1 MTACVNKKSKRVA
14 AVVTASLVGALS
26 IGAPAVA
33 LAANNTSIDLQ
44 SADSDQA
51 FSKGT
56 VTEYTVGGRTVK
68 GNAKA
73 TVKKSELAKN
83 GIVIT
88 KVKPDG
94 AANEVEPTLGTF
106 YYKRATVNDSNKVEI
121 NGKYYT
127 YAGDTM
133 AGLSVGE
140 YIAAAANTG
149 MSYQGDGNFAP
160 VVEFSVV
167 ADSLDDA
174 QVGAFVDGV
183 FVTDLTFGDVANYDD
198 IKVTLDGETACDDV
212 TLEIYDHNTDKP
224 VTGTNKPLA
233 GTYTAVVTGKG
244 NTNYENESVKFDFT
258 IAKFDL
264 SKAGLKIADRKP
276 NDGEPE
282 FSSILLS
289 DGSSFADKFGA
300 SSDWLK
306 LEIKSANAYVPG
318 VLGEYTYELSL
329 TKADERNMTGT
340 ATLTFNQ
347 VAENASVVNWTYDD
361 AAMPA
366 ETQVITIDSSLKKD
380 DFKNNA
386 LKSLDLS
393 KIAGTF
399 VNSDGKT
406 VELGEGEYVVKLT
419 DKAGNAVDSLGK
431 KGVYKLTVEAVSSK
445 FDYTVDRSSKTWTL
459 NVKKGTVG
467 QADTVFSYRGSV
479 VKGSKSVTFDGAD
492 YLSEFKVQVR
502 DDKGNLLTEGTDYTV
517 KALKGTKEVSQI
529 VDAGDYTIVV
539 SSDSYQFGSDLK
551 DTEVLTVKVAPAD
564 IKAVSFDRT
573 KAPFK
578 TFWVGKTNPNGQYT
592 GKGESTTGIPYTGS
606 TIENPTV
613 TFNGKDRDGKD
624 KTYVLPSD
632 TYTIEW
638 KLDGKHV
645 DGLKDVSS
653 KYTAQ
658 VILNNGV
665 SNYTTSATLTEACR
679 VLKDM
684 STGFV
689 DVKDEEWFAEALNKA
704 KVNGYLSGRGETGMV
719 APTEN
724 ITRADAVVVL
734 YKMAGGSLKS
744 DEYEYDATKYYE
756 TGFSDVDGRA
766 YYANAIAWAQDMDI
780 ANGSNG
786 KFRPEDKVT
795 REEFA
800 ALLSNYA
807 IAKGDYV
814 AASDDALAGMPDAS
828 SVSPWFTDAVSWA
841 VENGIMGNGG
851 KINAQSNIQRAEVAA
866 MAVNYQPGF
875 FA

>member
-1 MTACVNKKSKRVA
+1 
-14 AVVTASLVGALS
+14 
-26 IGAPAVA
+26 
-33 LAANNTSIDLQ
+33 
-44 SADSDQA
+44 
-51 FSKGT
+51 
-56 VTEYTVGGRTVK
+56 
-68 GNAKA
+68 
-73 TVKKSELAKN
+73 
-83 GIVIT
+83 
-88 KVKPDG
+88 
-94 AANEVEPTLGTF
+94 
-106 YYKRATVNDSNKVEI
+106 
-121 NGKYYT
+121 
-127 YAGDTM
+127 
-133 AGLSVGE
+133 
-140 YIAAAANTG
+140 
-149 MSYQGDGNFAP
+149 
-160 VVEFSVV
+160 
-167 ADSLDDA
+167 
-174 QVGAFVDGV
+174 
-183 FVTDLTFGDVANYDD
+183 
-198 IKVTLDGETACDDV
+198 
-212 TLEIYDHNTDKP
+212 
-224 VTGTNKPLA
+224 
-233 GTYTAVVTGKG
+233 
-244 NTNYENESVKFDFT
+244 
-258 IAKFDL
+258 
-264 SKAGLKIADRKP
+264 
-276 NDGEPE
+276 
-282 FSSILLS
+282 
-289 DGSSFADKFGA
+289 
-300 SSDWLK
+300 
-306 LEIKSANAYVPG
+306 
-318 VLGEYTYELSL
+318 
-329 TKADERNMTGT
+329 MTGT

-347 VAENASVVNWTYDD
+347 VAKNASVVNWTYDD

-366 ETQVITIDSSLKKD
+366 ETQVITIDSSLRKD
-380 DFKNNA
+380 DFANNK

-393 KIAGTF
+393 KIAGSFTNADNK
-399 VNSDGKT
+399 V
-406 VELGEGEYVVKLT
+406 VELGQGEFTVKLT
-419 DKAGNAVDSLGK
+419 DRAGNAVDSLGK

-445 FDYTVDRSSKTWTL
+445 FDYAVDRSSKTWTL

-467 QADTVFSYRGSV
+467 QADTVFSYRGDV
-479 VKGSKSVTFDGAD
+479 VTTSKTVGFDGAD
-492 YLSEFKVQVR
+492 YLPEFKVQVR
-502 DDKGNLLTEGTDYTV
+502 DDKGNLLTEGTDYSV
-517 KALKGTKEVSQI
+517 KVLKGTKEVSQI

-551 DTEVLTVKVAPAD
+551 GTETLEVKVTPA
-564 IKAVSFDRT
+564 AVSKVTFDT
-573 KAPFK
+573 SKAPFK
-578 TFWVGKTNPNGQYT
+578 TFYEGVYNASTGKYT
-592 GKGESTTGIPYTGS
+592 GKGKSTTAIPYTGS
-606 TIENPTV
+606 AIENPTV
-613 TFNGKDRDGKD
+613 TFGGTDRDGKA
-624 KTYVLPSD
+624 KTFVLPAD
-632 TYTIEW
+632 VFTIEW
-638 KLDGKHV
+638 KLGGKHV
-645 DGLKDVSS
+645 DGLKAAGE
-653 KYTAQ
+653 YTAQ

-665 SNYTTSATLTEACR
+665 SNYTTSAKLTEACR

-828 SVSPWFTDAVSWA
+828 AVSPWFTDAVSWA